1 MVRFWQAG
9 EDNTKKVD
17 LWMSKLSIK
26 KQNLQPLGA
35 TESLATKRAGQLLTT
50 GMQTGAKVGVPCS
63 RLLQR
68 SQLKTTTEI
77 QWWSARLID
86 STKEPKPRPQG
97 PQSWIS
103 IPACWNA
110 ELLLRLK
117 QGKPSAL

>member
-50 GMQTGAKVGVPCS
+50 GMQAGTKVSAMQHAPAEITAEDHHRDPLVVCKTHRFYKRAQTQAPGS
-63 RLLQR
+63 SELDLHSSLLKHR
-68 SQLKTTTEI
+68 
-77 QWWSARLID
+77 A
-86 STKEPKPRPQG
+86 PP
-97 PQSWIS
+97 
-103 IPACWNA
+103 
-110 ELLLRLK
+110 
-117 QGKPSAL
+117 